1 MTTSTGA
8 PHGPAAHASSTA
20 AAPGAYPGLDA
31 AEDLSV
37 LDKATQRRVRARS
50 RRLFADL
57 MRPWLWR
64 AGVALAA
71 LVLENAGQLAGPL
84 LIARAIDSGVP
95 RAADGRA
102 GTLVWC
108 VAGFAVCTAVS
119 AAARYAFFRIS
130 GSVGQAVLYDL
141 RMRIFRQAQRL
152 PVAFHDAYTSGRVVS
167 RLTADIDAVRDLV
180 EGSLDGLLTSLLT
193 VAGIA
198 VLLLWLDVPM
208 ALVVLFSFFPLL
220 LLSRWFREGSRRA
233 YRRARNTVAEILT
246 ELGETLGGIRAVQT
260 FRAEH
265 RKAARMNTLN
275 EDFLEAQTEA
285 LGFVARYTSGVRLV
299 GNTALVLVLAI
310 GSWRLSE
317 GSLQLGILTAFVLYL
332 RKFYDPL
339 DELAHFTNL
348 YVAASTA
355 LEKIAALLAVEP
367 SVPEPTAPAAL
378 PADRPGRGRLAFHAV
393 DFRYAPA
400 GPPVLPR
407 FDLTVPAGQT
417 VAVVGA
423 TGAGKSTLAKLAA
436 RFYDPSG
443 GHVTLD
449 GVDLRDLPDETLRRE
464 VILVTQENFLFTGTI
479 AENLLLA
486 RPDATREDLRAAAAA
501 VHADRV
507 IEALPDGYDTQVSK
521 RGSRLSAGQ
530 RQMVALTR
538 AFLADPTV
546 LLLDEAT
553 SSLDIPTERAVRVAL
568 SKVLADRTAVIIAHR
583 LSTVLSA
590 DRVLVMDG
598 GRIVEDGPPRTL
610 AAGAGPFSRLY
621 ATWVSATS
629 GRASRTAPP
638 G

>member
-1 MTTSTGA
+1 MGSTGA
-8 PHGPAAHASSTA
+8 SRATPAP
-20 AAPGAYPGLDA
+20 APDPCPGLDA
-31 AEDLSV
+31 AEDSSV

-50 RRLFADL
+50 RRLFASL
-57 MRPWLWR
+57 MRPWLIR
-64 AGVALAA
+64 TAVAMAA
-71 LVLENAGQLAGPL
+71 LVLENAAQLAGPL
-84 LIARAIDSGVP
+84 LIARAIDTGVP
-95 RAADGRA
+95 RAVAGRS
-102 GTLVWC
+102 GPLVWC
-108 VAGFAVCTAVS
+108 VAGFAVCTGVS
-119 AAARYAFFRIS
+119 AAARYAFFRLS
-130 GSVGQAVLYDL
+130 GAVGQAVLLDL

-167 RLTADIDAVRDLV
+167 RLTADVDAVRDLV

-193 VAGIA
+193 VLGIA
-198 VLLLWLDVPM
+198 VLLMWLDLPM
-208 ALVVLFSFFPLL
+208 ALVVLLSFIPLIL
-220 LLSRWFREGSRRA
+220 LTRWFRERSRRA

-246 ELGETLGGIRAVQT
+246 ELGETLNGIRAVQT

-275 EDFLEAQTEA
+275 EDFLAAQTEA
-285 LGFVARYTSGVRLV
+285 LGVVARYTSGVRLV

-317 GSLQLGILTAFVLYL
+317 GSLRLGILTAFVLYL

-355 LEKIAALLAVEP
+355 LEKISALLAVEP
-367 SVPEPTAPAAL
+367 SVPEPAAPASL
-378 PADRPGRGRLAFHAV
+378 PADRPGRGRLHFRSV
-393 DFRYAPA
+393 DFRYTPT
-400 GPPVLPR
+400 GPLVVPR
-407 FDLTVPAGQT
+407 LELTVPAGQT

-423 TGAGKSTLAKLAA
+423 TGAGKSTLAKLVA
-436 RFYDPSG
+436 RFYDPTAGS
-443 GHVTLD
+443 VTLD
-449 GVDLRDLPDETLRRE
+449 GVDLRELPDAALRRE

-479 AENLLLA
+479 AENVALA
-486 RPDATREDLRAAAAA
+486 RPDATRDDIRAAAAA
-501 VHADRV
+501 VHAHEV

-568 SKVLADRTAVIIAHR
+568 SKVLAGRTALIIAHR

-610 AAGAGPFSRLY
+610 IAASGPFSRLY
-621 ATWVSATS
+621 RTWVASTS
-629 GRASRTAPP
+629 G